1 MEKINIICVDDQPEV
16 LDSVLRDL
24 RPLNSCFRLEGV
36 ESASECRELL
46 EEFDQ
51 DGELTGL
58 VISDHVMPGGSGVE
72 LLGGIAK
79 DDRFAGTRKIL
90 LTGQATHADTIQAVN
105 DAHIDNYLE
114 KPWDPAVLLATARKL
129 LTRFIMDKGIDHMP
143 YMSCLD
149 HSAGLPAEKLTGPEG
164 IRRTLYFFNA
174 RILIRDGHSPALR
187 QGREQNR

>member
-58 VISDHVMPGGSGVE
+58 IISDHVMPGGSGVE
-72 LLGGIAK
+72 LLGGITYI
-79 DDRFAGTRKIL
+79 F
-90 LTGQATHADTIQAVN
+90 QDTVLYCHN
-105 DAHIDNYLE
+105 L
-114 KPWDPAVLLATARKL
+114 KPV
-129 LTRFIMDKGIDHMP
+129 
-143 YMSCLD
+143 
-149 HSAGLPAEKLTGPEG
+149 
-164 IRRTLYFFNA
+164 
-174 RILIRDGHSPALR
+174 
-187 QGREQNR
+187 RECI

>member
-24 RPLNSCFRLEGV
+24 RPLSPCFRIEGTT
-36 ESASECRELL
+36 SATECRELL
-46 EEFDQ
+46 EELDQ

-58 VISDHVMPGGSGVE
+58 IISDHVMPGGSGVE
-72 LLGGIAK
+72 LLGNIAK

-114 KPWDPAVLLATARKL
+114 KPWDPAVLLSTAKKL
-129 LTRFIMDKGIDHMP
+129 LTMFIMEKGINHMP
-143 YMSCLD
+143 YMNCLD
-149 HSAGLPAEKLTGPEG
+149 QT
-164 IRRTLYFFNA
+164 
-174 RILIRDGHSPALR
+174 ILLDYLR
-187 QGREQNR
+187 KN

>member
-24 RPLNSCFRLEGV
+24 RPLNSCLEGV

-58 VISDHVMPGGSGVE
+58 IISDHVMPGGSGVE

-149 HSAGLPAEKLTGPEG
+149 QGTLLDYL
-164 IRRTLYFFNA
+164 RRN
-174 RILIRDGHSPALR
+174 
-187 QGREQNR
+187 

>member
-58 VISDHVMPGGSGVE
+58 IISDHVMPGGSGVE

-90 LTGQATHADTIQAVN
+90 LTGQATHADTIQAGQGHRPH
-105 DAHIDNYLE
+105 ALY
-114 KPWDPAVLLATARKL
+114 VLP
-129 LTRFIMDKGIDHMP
+129 GP
-143 YMSCLD
+143 G
-149 HSAGLPAEKLTGPEG
+149 HSAGLPAEKLTGLEG

-174 RILIRDGHSPALR
+174 RILILTGIPPPFVKEGNKTA
-187 QGREQNR
+187 NRLYV

>member
-58 VISDHVMPGGSGVE
+58 IISDHVMPGGSGVE

-79 DDRFAGTRKIL
+79 DDRL
-90 LTGQATHADTIQAVN
+90 PEHA
-105 DAHIDNYLE
+105 
-114 KPWDPAVLLATARKL
+114 K
-129 LTRFIMDKGIDHMP
+129 
-143 YMSCLD
+143 SC
-149 HSAGLPAEKLTGPEG
+149 
-164 IRRTLYFFNA
+164 
-174 RILIRDGHSPALR
+174 
-187 QGREQNR
+187 

>member
-58 VISDHVMPGGSGVE
+58 IISDHVMPGGSGVE

-129 LTRFIMDKGIDHMP
+129 LTRFIMTRASTTCPICPAWTRALCWITCGETDGAGRHTP
-143 YMSCLD
+143 HPLLFQRT
-149 HSAGLPAEKLTGPEG
+149 HSHP
-164 IRRTLYFFNA
+164 
-174 RILIRDGHSPALR
+174 
-187 QGREQNR
+187 